1 MLSLVKFSAIES
13 IIRMYHRKIHPSS
26 SKRTGLL
33 STTTTTTTTTTE
45 ATTIASDAEAAAAA
59 DGHQLKRLPTS
70 TEDTMTSFWC

>member
-13 IIRMYHRKIHPSS
+13 IIRIYHRKMHPSS

-33 STTTTTTTTTTE
+33 STTP
-45 ATTIASDAEAAAAA
+45 ATMTPTKATSIASDVEAAAAA
-59 DGHQLKRLPTS
+59 DGHQLERLPTS